1 MALALHIVAIVMFC
15 LAAANLPVPK
25 VGLGWLGMAFWALS
39 EIVGGFLR

>member
-15 LAAANLPVPK
+15 LAAVNLPVPK
-25 VGLGWLGMAFWALS
+25 ISLGWLGMAFWALS